1 MQCVESLRLEKGYRV
16 WGSDLTADYT
26 PYEAGLGFCVDLN
39 KKGGFIG
46 RDALVK
52 AKADGPRRRLI
63 TLTVEA
69 AEEVADL
76 SDQQQQEPQEE
87 EEQEPE
93 EGPPTIRGKLY
104 GGEAILHGGE
114 VVGVTSS
121 GAYCHTIQKHVL
133 LGYVPT
139 ELAAKN
145 VGWCVHVAPTRDA

>member
-63 TLTVEA
+63 TLTVET
-69 AEEVADL
+69 AEEEVDL
-76 SDQQQQEPQEE
+76 SDQQQKEPQQQEE
-87 EEQEPE
+87 EEDD

-145 VGWCVHVAPTRDA
+145 AGWCVAPTRDA